1 MSRLTLIHW
10 NAAEARERAARL
22 RGAGHKVTV
31 FTPTG
36 GVQLNT
42 LLERPPDAY
51 VIDLGRLPSQ
61 GRDIGIWLRQRKATR
76 HVPLVF
82 VGGEAAK
89 VARTR
94 QQLPDA
100 TYTEWRRIRGAVRDA
115 VRRPPGDPVVV
126 NLLAGYAGTP
136 LPKKLGIKTGSVVA
150 LLGAPREFEGT
161 LGRLPEEVRLKRR
174 AQGRADLVLLFV
186 KSRRELDGRLGVAAR
201 MMNPGGSVW
210 IAWPKQASG
219 VETDLTQNHV
229 RKKGLDSG
237 LVDYKIAA
245 IDATWSGLRFAR
257 RKKQ

>member
-10 NAAEARERAARL
+10 NAAEARDRAARL
-22 RGAGHKVTV
+22 RRAGHRVTV

-36 GVQLNT
+36 GAQLNA
-42 LLERPPDAY
+42 LRERPPDVY

-76 HVPLVF
+76 QVPIVF
-82 VGGEAAK
+82 VDGEAAK

-94 QQLPDA
+94 QHLPDA

-115 VRRPPGDPVVV
+115 VRRPPKDPVVV
-126 NLLAGYAGTP
+126 NQLAGYSGTP
-136 LPKKLGIKTGSVVA
+136 LPKKLGIKAGSVVA
-150 LLGAPREFEGT
+150 LLGAPRGFERT
-161 LGRLPEEVRLKRR
+161 LGRLPDGVRLRRR

-186 KSRRELDGRLGVAAR
+186 KSRRELDGRLAVAQR
-201 MMNPGGSVW
+201 MMEAGGSVW

-219 VETDLTQNHV
+219 TATDLTQNDV
-229 RKKGLDSG
+229 RRKGLASG

-257 RKKQ
+257 RKR